1 MLRLDWNILFTV
13 INLILL
19 FIAMR
24 VFLFKPVRKIIAARQ
39 EEADKQFAEAA
50 ASKEEAEKL
59 KTQYTESLANAEK
72 EKAQT
77 LQTARKNADKEYQR
91 IILPIWLSMPQ

>member
-59 KTQYTESLANAEK
+59 KHSIPSLLQMLRRKRPRPYKQQERMRIKNIRESSAMQSL
-72 EKAQT
+72 
-77 LQTARKNADKEYQR
+77 
-91 IILPIWLSMPQ
+91 

>member
-50 ASKEEAEKL
+50 ASKEEA
-59 KTQYTESLANAEK
+59 
-72 EKAQT
+72 
-77 LQTARKNADKEYQR
+77 
-91 IILPIWLSMPQ
+91 